1 MTICRKYE
9 CTAFSGWLSAVY
21 CMLGALI
28 VVITATSHV
37 AATDVIRISPTSN
50 AQEELQ
56 EALILATPGQ
66 TIELGEG
73 VFHLTDGLSLDVENV
88 TLRGMGM
95 DKTILSFKKQKG
107 GSEGLLVTSDQVVL
121 RDFAVEDSKGDAIKS
136 KGVDGIAMI
145 NLRVEWTG
153 GPKSTNGAYGLY
165 PVQSKNVFIHGCVAI
180 GASDAGIYVGQ
191 SDRIIV
197 AKSRGEFNVA
207 GLEIENSFN
216 ADVYDNIL
224 TRNTGGLL
232 VFDLPNLPQQGGHNV
247 RFFRNKSFNNDTPN
261 FAPEG
266 NIVGIVPRGTGMIVM
281 ANENVEIFENE
292 FYGNDTMNIVVA
304 SYVDDFDDDNYQP
317 TPRRVHI
324 HHNKFGK
331 SGMDPDTGEFGA
343 IVRET
348 VGIPVPDIVWDG
360 VLPLMDYF
368 FFGQDEEHSLAIH
381 DNEHLQ
387 GVRPFGNANL
397 IMQVIAPIFH
407 RAHFDMS
414 PYEKSYPSL
423 SPVEVT
429 IRGKSALELVQ

>member
-1 MTICRKYE
+1 MVASNLRGVC
-9 CTAFSGWLSAVY
+9 SL
-21 CMLGALI
+21 LGALI
-28 VVITATSHV
+28 FLVTATLNV
-37 AATDVIRISPTSN
+37 AANDIIRISPTTH

-56 EALILATPGQ
+56 EALILVEPGQ

-88 TLRGMGM
+88 TVRGMGM
-95 DKTILSFKKQKG
+95 DKTILSFKAQKG

-153 GPKSTNGAYGLY
+153 GPKATNGAYGLY
-165 PVQSKNVFIHGCVAI
+165 PVQSKNVFIHGCLAI

-247 RFFRNKSFNNDTPN
+247 RFFRNKSFDNDTPN

-281 ANENVEIFENE
+281 ANKNVEIFENE

-304 SYVDDFDDDNYQP
+304 SYVDDFDDENYQP
-317 TPRRVHI
+317 TPQRIHI

-331 SGMDPDTGEFGA
+331 SGTDPDTGEFGA

-348 VGIPVPDIVWDG
+348 LGTPVPDIVWDG
-360 VLPLMDYF
+360 VLPLLDYF
-368 FFGQDEEHSLAIH
+368 IFGQDEEHSLALH
-381 DNEHLQ
+381 DNEHLE
-387 GVRPFGNANL
+387 GIRPFGNANL

-407 RAHFDMS
+407 KASYDMS
-414 PYEKSYPSL
+414 PYAKSYPSL
-423 SPVEVT
+423 PSVEVV
-429 IRGKSALELVQ
+429 IRGNSALNLVR

>member
-1 MTICRKYE
+1 MGICANYVRKL
-9 CTAFSGWLSAVY
+9 FGSVSGRTVAL
-21 CMLGALI
+21 LGAFL
-28 VVITATSHV
+28 VVIFYVPIAMAET
-37 AATDVIRISPTSN
+37 VIKVDAGAN

-56 EALILATPGQ
+56 EALILVESGQ

-73 VFHLTDGLSLDVENV
+73 IFVLSDGLSLDVDNV
-88 TLRGMGM
+88 TVRGQGM
-95 DKTILSFKKQKG
+95 DKTILSFRDQKG
-107 GSEGLLVTSDQVVL
+107 GSEGLLVTSDQVIL
-121 RDFAVEDSKGDAIKS
+121 QDFAVEDSKGDAIKS

-145 NLRVEWTG
+145 NLRVEWTD

-197 AKSRGEFNVA
+197 ANSRGEFNVA
-207 GLEIENSFN
+207 GLEIENSYN
-216 ADVYDNIL
+216 ADVFDNVL

-292 FYGNDTMNIVVA
+292 FYENDTMNIVVA
-304 SYVDDFDDDNYQP
+304 SYVDDFDDENYQP
-317 TPRRVHI
+317 TPRKIHI

-331 SGMDPDTGEFGA
+331 SGLDPDTGEFGA

-348 VGIPVPDIVWDG
+348 LGTPVPDIVWDG

-368 FFGQDEEHSLAIH
+368 VFGQDEEHKLAIH
-381 DNEHLQ
+381 DNIHLD

-397 IMQVIAPIFH
+397 IMHVIAPIFH
-407 RAHFDMS
+407 KAHYDMS
-414 PYEKSYPSL
+414 PYQKSYPPL
-423 SPVEVT
+423 PPVEVI
-429 IRGKSALELVQ
+429 IRGKNAMELVQ